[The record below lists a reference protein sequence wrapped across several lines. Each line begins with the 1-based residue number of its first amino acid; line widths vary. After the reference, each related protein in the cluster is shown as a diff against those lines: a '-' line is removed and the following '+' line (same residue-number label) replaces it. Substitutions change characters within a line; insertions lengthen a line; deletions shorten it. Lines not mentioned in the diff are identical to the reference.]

1 MGSLLL
7 ARVLESMQMDE
18 ALQVRLQVIRSHAR
32 DGDAVVM
39 AEFDHR
45 IANGALVARLAVP
58 PWPKTAGPPVA

>member
-1 MGSLLL
+1 
-7 ARVLESMQMDE
+7 MQMDE

-45 IANGALVARLAVP
+45 IANGAPVACLAVP